1 MPTYDYACKACG
13 HEFEREQR
21 ITEPPVKTCP
31 KCRKRQVQ
39 RLISPT
45 AFVLKGGGWYSD
57 LYSSTRPKKAN
68 GTDGA
73 EKSDASGKKDA
84 GGDGKGAAKETG
96 GTKGGTKGGGGAS
109 GGGSS
114 SKAKGA
120 SAGSA

>member
-21 ITEPPVKTCP
+21 ITAPPIKTCP

-57 LYSSTRPKKAN
+57 LYSSTKPKKAN
-68 GTDGA
+68 GADGA
-73 EKSDASGKKDA
+73 EKSDGGGKKDA
-84 GGDGKGAAKETG
+84 GSAGKDAAKGAKDTG
-96 GTKGGTKGGGGAS
+96 GGKSGAS
-109 GGGSS
+109 GEGSS

-120 SAGSA
+120 GAGSA

>member
-68 GTDGA
+68 GAEGA
-73 EKSDASGKKDA
+73 EKSDAGGKKDA
-84 GGDGKGAAKETG
+84 GADGKGAAKETSEPR
-96 GTKGGTKGGGGAS
+96 KAKGGGGS
-109 GGGSS
+109 GQGSS
-114 SKAKGA
+114 STAKGA
-120 SAGSA
+120 GAGSA